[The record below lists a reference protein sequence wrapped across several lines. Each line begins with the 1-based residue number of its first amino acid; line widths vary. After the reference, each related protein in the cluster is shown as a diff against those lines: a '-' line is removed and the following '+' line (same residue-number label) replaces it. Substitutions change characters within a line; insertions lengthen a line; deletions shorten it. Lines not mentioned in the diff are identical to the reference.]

1 MSADLDFKDRKKILF
16 EALEYAKFSRR
27 NFLAGAAALG
37 AGASALGGVA
47 GFADAAEI
55 QVADAG
61 KKVRVGIPLN
71 YGPFNQPWR
80 RGCWQLVKTVLDMG
94 GEPVTVRGE
103 PSKQS
108 EQDAERALLDRDI
121 DVLCLGIYS
130 QESETAFIVDEAKSR
145 GIKTIGFAVP
155 VKESPAVVEDSFA
168 TGITMGYYVQN
179 RLQRQGSIVQTAEDK
194 GFYTPFDMEADT
206 VDMMTK
212 YESRMKML
220 PFLPG
225 SVSTQDQISKGREN
239 ALALFEANPQPGSV
253 NAFISWW
260 WPLTLGAG
268 QAQAQMGRD
277 DVLLFNHYFS
287 DQLLQAMV
295 NKQVKIEFSTDVPWH
310 LIGQKT
316 GELAMALG
324 RGEKVDPYI
333 YHVPV
338 TAIVAE
344 EAEKALADVQAMDAQ
359 AIALLKE
366 YGG

>member
-1 MSADLDFKDRKKILF
+1 MSADLEFKDRKKILF
-16 EALEYAKFSRR
+16 EALEYASFSRR
-27 NFLAGAAALG
+27 SFMAAAGAFGAGAAGLG
-37 AGASALGGVA
+37 MARYASAS
-47 GFADAAEI
+47 DI
-55 QVADAG
+55 QVAQSG
-61 KKVRVGIPLN
+61 RKVRVGIPLN

-80 RGCWQLVKTVLDMG
+80 RGCWQLVKTVLELG
-94 GEPVTVRGE
+94 GEPVTIRGE

-130 QESETAFIVDEAKSR
+130 QESETAYIVDEAKSR
-145 GIKTIGFAVP
+145 GVKTIGFAVP

-168 TGITMGYYVQN
+168 TGITLGYYVQN
-179 RLQRQGSIVQTAEDK
+179 VLQRQGTLVQTAEDK
-194 GFYTPFDMEADT
+194 GFYTPFDMEADM
-206 VDMMTK
+206 VDLMTR
-212 YESRMKML
+212 YEPRMKML

-239 ALALFEANPQPGSV
+239 ALSLLEANPQPGSI

-268 QAQAQMGRD
+268 QAISQLGRD
-277 DVLLFNHYFS
+277 DVRIYNHYFS

-295 NKQVKIEFSTDVPWH
+295 AKAAPIDFSTDVPWH

-324 RGEKVDPYI
+324 RGEHVDPYM

-338 TAIVAE
+338 TAIVQE
-344 EAEKALADVQAMDAQ
+344 EAAQALAEVQEMDAA